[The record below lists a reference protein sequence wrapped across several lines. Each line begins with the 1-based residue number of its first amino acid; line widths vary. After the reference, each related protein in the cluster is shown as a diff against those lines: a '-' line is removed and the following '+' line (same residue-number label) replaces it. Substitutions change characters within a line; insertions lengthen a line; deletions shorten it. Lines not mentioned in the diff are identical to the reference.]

1 MGGLLKTAQKA
12 QNNESIEWSDL
23 CGFFLKPWEL

>member
-23 CGFFLKPWEL
+23 CGFFS